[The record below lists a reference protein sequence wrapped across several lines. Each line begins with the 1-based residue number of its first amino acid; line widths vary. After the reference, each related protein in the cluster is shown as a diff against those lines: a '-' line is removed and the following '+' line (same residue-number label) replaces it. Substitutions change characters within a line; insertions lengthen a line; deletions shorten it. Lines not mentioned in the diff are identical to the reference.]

1 MFSLSENLSMMT
13 CVEVEAYSGWAGAG
27 AEPEL
32 MGGNIMITPTL
43 ASQLTSDLRP
53 GICSSR
59 EF

>member
-1 MFSLSENLSMMT
+1 MLKLKLIQ
-13 CVEVEAYSGWAGAG
+13 SGQ
-27 AEPEL
+27 EPTPEL

-43 ASQLTSDLRP
+43 ASSQLSVDLRP